1 MKNHNRKDS
10 GFINI
15 IFLILM
21 GAVVGGLALTSKYIE
36 TKDIK
41 PETAKETITA
51 TPSPIEIPETT
62 PSVTPRQTAKTT
74 AAKPTDI
81 QCIGPDG
88 KQFATTMDNCVQ
100 LNQQW
105 GKPVD
110 YMENCRV
117 NTSCGGG
124 TKYIKKSECDDSTCC
139 QIGDKWYFYSSRQK
153 CKDDQGKYN
162 ANNAVYPVITP
173 YPTYTVPNYAPS
185 TPHPT
190 SAPVN
195 NAELRDECLGNVQS
209 KYQSELSRI
218 RSQARASGSSTS
230 AAEYLLAKEVLRDEQ
245 DCKSRYPVN

>member
-1 MKNHNRKDS
+1 
-10 GFINI
+10 
-15 IFLILM
+15 M
-21 GAVVGGLALTSKYIE
+21 GAVVGGLTLTSKYLE
-36 TKDIK
+36 TKKIN
-41 PETAKETITA
+41 PEIVKETITA
-51 TPSPIEIPETT
+51 TPSPIKIPEIT
-62 PSVTPRQTAKTT
+62 PTVTPRQITKTT
-74 AAKPTDI
+74 ITKATDT

-110 YMENCRV
+110 YMMKAGDCA
-117 NTSCGGG
+117 GGSL
-124 TKYIKKSECDDSTCC
+124 YIKKSEFDKAICC
-139 QIGDKWYFYSSRQK
+139 QIGNRSVFYYSSEK
-153 CKDDQGKYN
+153 CRDDQGKYN
-162 ANNAVYPVITP
+162 TNNAGYPAITP
-173 YPTYTVPNYAPS
+173 YPTYTLPTYAPS
-185 TPHPT
+185 TPYPT

-230 AAEYLLAKEVLRDEQ
+230 TAEYLLAKEVLRDEQ